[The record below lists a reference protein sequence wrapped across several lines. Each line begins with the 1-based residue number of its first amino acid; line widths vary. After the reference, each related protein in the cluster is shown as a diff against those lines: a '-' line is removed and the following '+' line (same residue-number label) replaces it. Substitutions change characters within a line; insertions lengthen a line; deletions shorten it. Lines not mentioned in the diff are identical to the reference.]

1 MGKKQPMNQPVGLAG
16 AGCLG
21 DVAAIAGQLEAS
33 TEVTNTA
40 STRKKPGKTWKTMR
54 VSSTKDKDFMWFNEL
69 FDVGPAKMVD
79 LDIYWTRGW

>member
-1 MGKKQPMNQPVGLAG
+1 MIILPTILMAGYGKKQPMNQPVGLAG

-40 STRKKPGKTWKTMR
+40 STRKNLGKHGKIWKTRR
-54 VSSTKDKDFMWFNEL
+54 VSSTKDEDFM
-69 FDVGPAKMVD
+69 
-79 LDIYWTRGW
+79 